1 MKRTA
6 TILLWGAIVFEVLY
20 SLLGSVI
27 VAYNTFFNEDVYGL
41 DTVETIYVLSRSALQ
56 IWVPAACV
64 AVGAVVMLIL
74 MATKSKSIIPE
85 IIALVIYSGLGSIL
99 LIPMEVIANM
109 VDKEYWVSYFTSDVC
124 MYIQSGLNY
133 VSIFYYVPMILL
145 PVAIA
150 FSIAYKRYVKA

>member
-6 TILLWGAIVFEVLY
+6 TILLWVAIVFEVLY

-41 DTVETIYVLSRSALQ
+41 EPVETIYVLSRSALQ

-85 IIALVIYSGLGSIL
+85 IIALVVYSGLGSIL
-99 LIPMEVIANM
+99 LIPMEVVSHI
-109 VDKEYWVSYFTSDVC
+109 VDVHTVRIELCV
-124 MYIQSGLNY
+124 N
-133 VSIFYYVPMILL
+133 LL
-145 PVAIA
+145 LCADDTASCCNCIHDC
-150 FSIAYKRYVKA
+150 I